1 MVPPSS
7 SSGASGNPF
16 VDVMEALSNH
26 HGQVDIRL
34 ERMTL
39 KLPFVRES
47 VEVSGTVTI
56 SVHLRELSEKERSA
70 HVSREVRALSG

>member
-1 MVPPSS
+1 MVAPSS

-34 ERMTL
+34 ERMSV

-47 VEVSGTVTI
+47 VEVSGTLSI

-70 HVSREVRALSG
+70 HVSREIRALSG